1 MLSDNRQLEIRAGRH
16 PVVEQLLVESA
27 FTPND
32 LALGNGTDLIVLTG
46 PNASGKSCYLRQIG
60 VIQLLAQIGSWV
72 PAASAAIGLTDRI
85 FTRVGAVDDLAAG
98 QSTFMVEMAETAN
111 ILHHASERSLVL
123 LDEIGRGTATFD
135 GLSIAWAVS
144 EHLAGDLKARTVFA
158 THYHELNNLAAERSN
173 VANFQ
178 VMVQETGADLVF
190 LHQVQAG
197 GASRSYGIEAAR
209 LAGVPAPV
217 VQRARQVLD
226 QLAA

>member
-1 MLSDNRQLEIRAGRH
+1 M
-16 PVVEQLLVESA
+16 
-27 FTPND
+27 
-32 LALGNGTDLIVLTG
+32 LTG

-72 PAASAAIGLTDRI
+72 PASSAQIGLADRI

-111 ILHHASERSLVL
+111 ILHHATERSLVL

-144 EHLAGDLKARTVFA
+144 EHLAGELRARTVFA
-158 THYHELNNLAAERSN
+158 THYHELNNLAEQCSN

-178 VMVQETGADLVF
+178 VMVEETGDDLVF
-190 LHQVQAG
+190 LHHVQAG

-209 LAGVPAPV
+209 LAGVPQPV

>member
-1 MLSDNRQLEIRAGRH
+1 VIEQGRH
-16 PVVEQLLVESA
+16 PVVEQLLVEDT

-32 LALGNGTDLIVLTG
+32 SDLGTGIDLVVLTG

-60 VIQLLAQIGSWV
+60 LIQLLAQIGSWV
-72 PAASAAIGLTDRI
+72 PAQAARIGIADRI

-111 ILHHASERSLVL
+111 ILHHASEHSLVL

-144 EHLAGDLKARTVFA
+144 EHLAGDLQARTVFA
-158 THYHELNNLAAERSN
+158 THYHELNALADERTN
-173 VANFQ
+173 VANCQ
-178 VMVQETGADLVF
+178 VLVEETGSDLVF
-190 LHQVQAG
+190 LHRVAAG

-209 LAGVPAPV
+209 LAGVPASV

-226 QLAA
+226 QLAT